1 MIDYRPPPH
10 HHPPNNNNKKLKRKR
25 KKQTGLWVT
34 QKQVSDTQAIKAPGF
49 KNSIQ
54 HSNKQF

>member
-1 MIDYRPPPH
+1 MIDYPP
-10 HHPPNNNNKKLKRKR
+10 PPNNNNNKLKRKR
-25 KKQTGLWVT
+25 KKQTGLWVP

>member
-1 MIDYRPPPH
+1 MIDYPSTPH
-10 HHPPNNNNKKLKRKR
+10 PNKQTKFKKT

-34 QKQVSDTQAIKAPGF
+34 QKQVSDTRAIKAPGF
-49 KNSIQ
+49 KNIIQ